1 METETAVPEI
11 TNWKKRFFTI
21 WTGQAFSMLGS
32 RLVGFAFVWYLTST
46 TGSATVL
53 AIGTLVSTVPDIIIS
68 PIAGALIDRWNRK
81 AVLIVFDALTAL
93 VTLILALLFTF
104 GSVQVWQIYV
114 VLFIRSAFGGF
125 QWAAMLTSTS
135 LMVPKSQLARVS
147 GMNQTLQGIMS
158 ILAPPLGAFLI
169 SIMPTQGV
177 LMVDVGTAVIAIA
190 PLFFFQIPQ
199 PEHSAHEKDK
209 NGKIKSSVW
218 QDLAEGFKYVVSW
231 PGLLAIILIAML
243 INLLVSPAFS
253 LIPILVT
260 QYFNKGVMDL
270 GVIESVFGIG
280 FVVGGLVLSVWGGF
294 KNRMITTMTAMIMMG
309 VSISLVGIVP
319 PNGFYWAAGALGL
332 AGIMNP
338 LVNGPIFA
346 ALQSRVDPQKQGRA
360 FTLLGAG
367 ASLASPIGLAIAGP
381 VSDAIGIQIWFV
393 IGGVACVIAGIASLF
408 IPSIIELGKDVE
420 TDSAEVVTVE
430 SAST

>member
-53 AIGTLVSTVPDIIIS
+53 AIGTLVSTIPDIIIS

-81 AVLIVFDALTAL
+81 AVLIVSDTLTAL

-147 GMNQTLQGIMS
+147 GMNQTLQGVMS

-199 PEHSAHEKDK
+199 PEFNAHEKDE
-209 NGKIKSSVW
+209 NGKIKSSIW
-218 QDLAEGFKYVVSW
+218 QDLAEGFKYVMSW

-260 QYFNKGVMDL
+260 QYFNKGVTEL

-309 VSISLVGIVP
+309 VSISLIGIAP
-319 PNGFYWAAGALGL
+319 PNGFYWAVGALGL

-346 ALQSRVDPQKQGRA
+346 ALQSRVDPQKQGRV

-408 IPSIIELGKDVE
+408 IPSIIELGKDVK
-420 TDSAEVVTVE
+420 TNSAEVVTVE
-430 SAST
+430 STST